1 MRHSLRGK
9 RNTREFERV
18 GLRLHLRRLQAQAG
32 DVNLLFVD
40 ETDALNVPYLA
51 RVWARQGRD
60 LRVEAPGKV
69 KRRCLSGAQD
79 SRDGS
84 LLAHLS
90 RTKKTQDFLSLL
102 GLIETKYGPRE
113 EGEARPAVVVVL
125 DNGPSHTSHAT
136 RKALEARSSW
146 LSVEWLP
153 KFSPELNDIERDW
166 RLLKRRYLGNRNY
179 AHEGDLERSI
189 IAALARLNAD
199 REVTRGQGMSVT

>member
-1 MRHSLRGK
+1 
-9 RNTREFERV
+9 
-18 GLRLHLRRLQAQAG
+18 LHLRRLQAQAG
-32 DVNLLFVD
+32 DVTLLFVD
-40 ETDALNVPYLA
+40 ETDILNVPYLA

-69 KRRCLSGAQD
+69 KRRCLSGAKD

-84 LLAHLS
+84 ILAHLS
-90 RTKKTQDFLSLL
+90 RTKKTQDFLCLL

-113 EGEARPAVVVVL
+113 GGGSGEARPEVVIVL
-125 DNGPSHTSHAT
+125 DNGPSHTSYAA
-136 RKALEARSSW
+136 RKALEVRSSW

-166 RLLKRRYLGNRNY
+166 RLLKGRYLGNRNY

-199 REVTRGQGMSVT
+199 RERIRGQGEGKAQV